1 MQKEIQNRLSRLR
14 YCMKKEGIQFYLVFA
29 SDFHQS
35 EYLDAYFKFREYLSG
50 FTGSAGTLFIAED
63 RAILWTDGRY
73 FVQAEKELAGTGIIL
88 FRMQEEG
95 VPTLLEYLKSVI
107 NADACIGCDG
117 RTISAAL
124 YEELLTLTKEK
135 AAALRTE
142 LDFAGQVWL
151 DRPLVT
157 KHEVYMLKETVC
169 GQSVLEKLRELER
182 KLSESGADLYLI
194 TELSDIMWLFNLRG
208 SDIAYNPVAFSYACI
223 WGEQTFLFLNRES
236 CTEQAAEALSQAG
249 VSLRAYEEIDAFLDS
264 LSERSVLCD
273 MEAVNSS
280 LYQRI
285 KLKNTVV
292 SVKNTDYIQKA
303 VKNET
308 EQELA
313 REFHVLDAVAM
324 IRFIIYIKEQAGRT
338 ELTEYAA
345 AQYLNNLRAKN
356 RGFVE
361 LSFETICAYKENAA
375 IVHYSAP
382 KAGSAV
388 LKPVGMLLVDS
399 GGQYLGAT
407 TDITRTI
414 VLGTL
419 KQEEKEHYTA
429 VLKGMLRLSA
439 AKFLEGCSGENLDIL
454 AREPIWQLGIDYR
467 HGTGHGI
474 GSFLNVHEGPQ
485 AFRYKINKKQPQ
497 PALRPGMITSDE
509 PGIYIEGS
517 HGIRLEN
524 ELLCVERE
532 KTGWGTFLGFETLTL
547 VPFDLEAVL
556 PAYMNAEEKQQLNVY
571 HRKVYETLCP
581 LLTDKEKLWLKEQTR
596 EI

>member
-1 MQKEIQNRLSRLR
+1 MQKEIQNRLKKLR
-14 YCMKKEGIQFYLVFA
+14 DCMQKEGLQFYLVFT

-50 FTGSAGTLFIAED
+50 FTGSAGTLLIAED
-63 RAILWTDGRY
+63 KAILWTDGRY
-73 FVQAEKELAGTGIIL
+73 FVQAERELSGTGITL
-88 FRMQEEG
+88 FKMQEEG
-95 VPTLLEYLKSVI
+95 VPTLQEYLKSAVKEQT
-107 NADACIGCDG
+107 CIGCDG

-124 YEELLTLTKEK
+124 YEELLSLAKEK
-135 AAALRTE
+135 SAALRTE
-142 LDFAGQVWL
+142 LDLAGQVWD
-151 DRPLVT
+151 DRPKVT
-157 KHEVYMLKETVC
+157 RNEVYMLPETVS
-169 GQSVLEKLRELER
+169 GQSFTEKLCELKR
-182 KLSESGADLYLI
+182 KLKEAGADYYLL

-223 WGEQTFLFLNRES
+223 SEKQTVLFLHREN
-236 CTEQAAEALSQAG
+236 CTAQATEALSQAG
-249 VSLRAYEEIDAFLDS
+249 VSLCAYEKIDAFVDS
-264 LSERSVLCD
+264 LSDRQVLCD
-273 MEAVNSS
+273 LSIVNSS

-285 KLKNTVV
+285 KINNTIV
-292 SVKNTDYIQKA
+292 SGKNTDYIKKA

-308 EQELA
+308 EQALA
-313 REFHVLDAVAM
+313 REFHILDAVAM
-324 IRFIIYIKEQAGRT
+324 IRFLIYIKEQVKKT
-338 ELTEYAA
+338 ELTEYEA
-345 AQYLNNLRAKN
+345 AQYLDALRAKTK
-356 RGFVE
+356 GFAE

-382 KAGSAV
+382 KTGSAV
-388 LKPVGMLLVDS
+388 LRQTGMLLVDS

-419 KQEEKEHYTA
+419 TQEEKEHYTA
-429 VLKGMLRLSA
+429 VLKGMLKLSA

-497 PALRPGMITSDE
+497 PALCPGMITSDE

-524 ELLCVERE
+524 ELLCVEKE
-532 KTGWGTFLGFETLTL
+532 KNDWGTFLGFETLTL

-556 PAYMNAEEKQQLNVY
+556 LERMDAEEKRLLNVY
-571 HRKVYETLCP
+571 HRKAYETLCP
-581 LLTDKEKLWLKEQTR
+581 FLTDKEKLWLKEQTH